1 MNDDMKRRAHVL
13 AAVIALLVFNTYTVS
28 YGRQPQQGQEDRRVT
43 AVMVGDVL
51 AHDRI
56 LQDSRNG
63 DGSYDFRELFE
74 NVKPAV
80 EAADIAIVNQ
90 ETILGGSSLKYT
102 GYPSF
107 NSPYELADAEADAG
121 FDVILQGTNHALD
134 RGPKGIENCLS
145 YWETYHPGIDV
156 VGIHDSEEDRQ
167 EICIRE
173 CNGIRIA
180 VLNYTYGTN
189 GIQMP
194 KGKGYLVDYLSEKR
208 VRDDILAAKA
218 VSDIVMVCPHW
229 GDEYK
234 TGVSRDQRKWA
245 RIFMESGAD
254 IVIGTHPHVIEPF
267 ELMRDE
273 TGRTMPVYY
282 SIGNF
287 VNATS
292 GKGAGVMNR
301 MVGGMVYVSIIKDS
315 NGNAAIS
322 GTAVRP
328 VVCHL
333 GEGRTGVYF
342 LDDYTEE
349 MADAN
354 MIRLQDPSFSK
365 KACIELVQSIWPS
378 YKGR

>member
-1 MNDDMKRRAHVL
+1 MKRRAPVCL
-13 AAVIALLVFNTYTVS
+13 SFIAILVCLTCEVS
-28 YGRQPQQGQEDRRVT
+28 FAGQLQTIQGSRKVT

-56 LQDSRNG
+56 LQDARKD
-63 DGSYDFRELFE
+63 DGAYDFSGLFV
-74 NVKPAV
+74 NVKPVV

-134 RGPKGIENCLS
+134 RGAKGIENCLA
-145 YWETYHPGIDV
+145 YWETHHPGIDV

-208 VRDDILAAKA
+208 VRDEILAAKA
-218 VSDIVMVCPHW
+218 ASDIVMVCPHW

-234 TGVSRDQRKWA
+234 TGVSREQRKWA

-292 GKGAGVMNR
+292 GTGPGVMNR

-315 NGNAAIS
+315 NGKAFVVGS
-322 GTAVRP
+322 SVRP

-333 GEGRTGVYF
+333 GEGGVSTYF

-349 MADAN
+349 MAESN
-354 MIRLQDPSFSK
+354 LIRLQDPTFSK
-365 KACIELVQSIWPS
+365 KACLELVQSVWPI
-378 YKGR
+378 